1 MGSRT
6 RLVEGACSRSKQDEH
21 WMASVGWGTSHDT
34 VRVES
39 RGKMR

>member
-1 MGSRT
+1 MGSDPFSGG
-6 RLVEGACSRSKQDEH
+6 RLLQSKQDEH
-21 WMASVGWGTSHDT
+21 WMASVGWGTSNDT